1 MPRHALIS
9 GASIA
14 GPALAHELHARGW
27 RTTIVERAMLLVS
40 GFALVYPGTVSDV
53 IGFGLLIAAVTM
65 QQLRMRRV
73 LA

>member
-1 MPRHALIS
+1 
-9 GASIA
+9 
-14 GPALAHELHARGW
+14 
-27 RTTIVERAMLLVS
+27 MLLVS